1 MWLEFEQAGMII
13 PSEEISCVEVYQIND
28 DPRPYRLEI
37 HLVDR
42 GVEESLGLK
51 YSDEKERQEMFS
63 DIAKY
68 VKLAEVDGVWV
79 NVYAVSMIQ
88 KYKVTDDPNPYR
100 FEVILK
106 GMPIGSGIES
116 KFETEAERDEVLE
129 CVKKKRYE

>member
-51 YSDEKERQEMFS
+51 YSDEKERRDMLS
-63 DIAKY
+63 YITKY
-68 VKLAEVDGVWV
+68 VKLAEADGVLV

-100 FEVILK
+100 
-106 GMPIGSGIES
+106 SS
-116 KFETEAERDEVLE
+116 
-129 CVKKKRYE
+129 

>member
-42 GVEESLGLK
+42 GIEESLGLI

-68 VKLAEVDGVWV
+68 VKMAEVDGVWI

-106 GMPIGSGIES
+106 GMPINSGIVSEFES
-116 KFETEAERDEVLE
+116 ETERDKALE
-129 CVKKKRYE
+129 SFMRKRYE